1 MLVLAYI
8 FMFLICISVTKP
20 PSDQFYLEVAILII
34 LWIDLSLN
42 TVHKFIS
49 FKNFISMNSPRY
61 YLKVIVLF
69 LLTIDQILSLIRLEN
84 DFRFFIFLRAG
95 NQSLIKFCHLFM
107 IGLWDKRY
115 KLSLKYIRISSYMY
129 YFSL

>member
-34 LWIDLSLN
+34 LWIDISLN